1 MRFILFGLGIL
12 VLFASVTSQ
21 AAGNGSASPAV
32 VADNFVDALKHHRFN
47 DAAAMFVP
55 EAVQDTGGTERT
67 LMRVDESLGGF
78 STIRPVATLPDG
90 KSVKLELP
98 MSKNISF
105 KVQRFV
111 QIRYASTASDGQPV
125 FYELN
130 LSSDKM
136 PSKVLSFGL
145 HFPVK
150 DAQSTKR
157 ANQLVSIINR

>member
-1 MRFILFGLGIL
+1 MRFILVGLGTL

-32 VADNFVDALKHHRFN
+32 VADNFVDALKHHRFK
-47 DAAAMFVP
+47 DAAAMFAP
-55 EAVQDTGGTERT
+55 DAVQDTGGTERT

-90 KSVKLELP
+90 KSVKLEVP
-98 MSKNISF
+98 MPKNISF

-130 LSSDKM
+130 LTSDNM

-157 ANQLVSIINR
+157 ANQLVSAINR